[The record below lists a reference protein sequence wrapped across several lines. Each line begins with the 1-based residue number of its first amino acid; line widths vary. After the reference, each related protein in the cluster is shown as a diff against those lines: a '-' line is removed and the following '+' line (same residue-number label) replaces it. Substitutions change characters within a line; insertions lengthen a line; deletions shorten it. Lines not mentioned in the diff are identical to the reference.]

1 METLVTAALGA
12 RANSN
17 TTGAFDVEEFDN
29 FLVAGCAKATH
40 VFGHPKSLEAVKK
53 GQQNGPADEKLSALI
68 IRSYRRSPIKDNSEG
83 SCTKVLAP

>member
-1 METLVTAALGA
+1 MNSWDRALVKGARTSNTYAFDGMETLVTAALGA

-40 VFGHPKSLEAVKK
+40 VFGHPKSLEAV
-53 GQQNGPADEKLSALI
+53 NFFAA
-68 IRSYRRSPIKDNSEG
+68 
-83 SCTKVLAP
+83 